1 MAGFFEKVGAAW
13 ASNPALRAG
22 VWAFA
27 LIALL
32 LALRWLLQGYAPLVA
47 LRYLR
52 PARGNKLSISF
63 STTLAL
69 IGVTLGVSLLTTT
82 MAVTGGFLEQFREK
96 VLGVNSHV
104 LVLKYSIDFREYRRI
119 MEVCRE
125 VPGVTGVAPFVIDPM
140 MVSHGK
146 RIATGVLIKGV
157 DPELVATVLDLP
169 KHIVEPKGYVQAG
182 FPGLRVL
189 GATPPVRAQHAL
201 PITEDKPPGT
211 RNPDRDN
218 DLLDDKGSVMDDI
231 RRSVEEARQRR
242 ASQERPKKGGAASTH
257 EQPIAPS
264 EAKEINATPDGGFA
278 SGDLPVDDPIPD
290 EADPDPCAAPK
301 GAASLPGAIIG
312 TVLAKQLDAHIGDCV
327 QIMSPTVGSAYTANS
342 RVPLIKPFRIVA
354 LFEAGFDQYDAKL
367 IYTDIYAAQEFYE
380 YGDSVTGVEMR
391 VADINQS
398 GAIKLEIERRL
409 NSSIYHTMDWAEL
422 NHGLFSTI
430 QMQQWLLS
438 VPFHG
443 LMVISGFV
451 VIATLTMLGLEK
463 RQEIAL
469 LKAVGATDSA
479 IFRIFLLQGV
489 FYGVA
494 GASLGL
500 GLAYLLCRVIL
511 VRAFPL
517 DPKIY
522 FISQLPIRVDPLEF
536 ATVAAAAIAV
546 CVVASVIPAA
556 STAFRRPTDGLRAE

>member
-1 MAGFFEKVGAAW
+1 MRDFIGVVAHWVQQHHAAIGAVACAG
-13 ASNPALRAG
+13 
-22 VWAFA
+22 A
-27 LIALL
+27 LIGVLVAF
-32 LALRWLLQGYAPLVA
+32 RWLFSGYSPLIA

-104 LVLKYSIDFREYRRI
+104 LVLKYSIDFREYRRVMDI
-119 MEVCRE
+119 ARD

-157 DPELVATVLDLP
+157 DPGLVSSVLDLP
-169 KHIVEPKGYVQAG
+169 KHIVAPKGYAQAG
-182 FPGLRVL
+182 FSGLRL
-189 GATPPVRAQHAL
+189 PGAIAPARAQL
-201 PITEDKPPGT
+201 PLPMKAPGKPDEGSP
-211 RNPDRDN
+211 DN
-218 DLLDDKGSVMDDI
+218 DPLDAPAGEQGSLMD
-231 RRSVEEARQRR
+231 EMRR
-242 ASQERPKKGGAASTH
+242 AVDESKARKEGKPAAAKRQPPKPAPAPAVAKPHDSTPH
-257 EQPIAPS
+257 
-264 EAKEINATPDGGFA
+264 GGFA
-278 SGDLPVDDPIPD
+278 SELPDDDTVDVKD
-290 EADPDPCAAPK
+290 DPDPCASSSVV
-301 GAASLPGAIIG
+301 GLPGAIIG
-312 TVLAKQLDAHIGDCV
+312 TVLAKQLSAAIGDCI
-327 QIMSPTVGSAYTANS
+327 QIMSPTVGSAYTASS
-342 RVPLIKPFRIVA
+342 RVPLIKAFRIVA

-367 IYTDIYAAQEFYE
+367 IYTDLYAAQEFYE

-391 VADINQS
+391 IADISKS
-398 GAIKLEIERRL
+398 GAIKQEIERRL
-409 NSSIYHTMDWAEL
+409 NNSIYHTMDWAEL

-430 QMQQWLLS
+430 QMQQLLLS
-438 VPFHG
+438 IPFQG

-451 VIATLTMLGLEK
+451 VVATLTMLGLEK

-469 LKAVGATDSA
+469 LKAIGATNSA
-479 IFRIFLLQGV
+479 IFRIFLLQGI

-511 VRAFPL
+511 VRAVPL

-522 FISQLPIRVDPLEF
+522 FISQLPIRVNAAEF
-536 ATVAAAAIAV
+536 GGVAIAAIAV
-546 CVVASVIPAA
+546 CIAASIIPAL
-556 STAFRRPTDGLRAE
+556 STALRRPTDGLRAE

>member
-1 MAGFFEKVGAAW
+1 MGQFLRTFTQNRFDPSGNATR
-13 ASNPALRAG
+13 ALG
-22 VWAFA
+22 LTVA
-27 LIALL
+27 LIVLL
-32 LALRWLLQGYAPLVA
+32 VALRWLLRGYAPLIA

-52 PARGNKLSISF
+52 PARGNKLSVSF
-63 STTLAL
+63 STALAL

-119 MEVCRE
+119 MEVARE

-157 DPELVATVLDLP
+157 DPDLVSSVLDLP
-169 KHIVEPKGYVQAG
+169 KHILEPKGYVQAG
-182 FPGLRVL
+182 FPGLRL
-189 GATPPVRAQHAL
+189 PGAQPPVRAQLPL
-201 PITEDKPPGT
+201 PIREDKTPKKNQVDDG
-211 RNPDRDN
+211 DKDSFLN
-218 DLLDDKGSVMDDI
+218 DV
-231 RRSVEEARQRR
+231 RRSIEERKHADQNR
-242 ASQERPKKGGAASTH
+242 AADVPKKPHVA
-257 EQPIAPS
+257 
-264 EAKEINATPDGGFA
+264 EAKEIDATPDGGYA
-278 SGDLPVDDPIPD
+278 SGDLPDEDPIPD
-290 EADPDPCAAPK
+290 TADPDPCAAPQ
-301 GAASLPGAIIG
+301 GAIALPGAIIG
-312 TVLAKQLDAHIGDCV
+312 TVLAKQLSAKIGDCV

-380 YGDSVTGVEMR
+380 YGDSVTGIEMR

-430 QMQQWLLS
+430 QMQQLLLS
-438 VPFHG
+438 IPFRG

-469 LKAVGATDSA
+469 LKAIGATDSA
-479 IFRIFLLQGV
+479 IFRIFLLQGI

-494 GASLGL
+494 GAALGL

-522 FISQLPIRVDPLEF
+522 FISQLPIRIDPWEF
-536 ATVAAAAIAV
+536 ASVAAAAIAV
-546 CVVASVIPAA
+546 CVVASIIPAVF
-556 STAFRRPTDGLRAE
+556 TAFRRPTDGLRAE